1 MLNSGVLKR
10 TLKVS
15 PLPNRSEMELLD
27 ETAGEGL
34 RGAAIGAGLK
44 EAELEAEEVLGL
56 NLPPEEPTALDT
68 VLEMRG
74 WMLLTTWDTM
84 SLELKLLNEVVMG
97 AGAAAN
103 GGGVART
110 ATGRREAP
118 LTALLTVE
126 EIKGWTWLTTELT
139 MLSALKELELLLPKL
154 FEEEDPKLDELPN
167 EELPKPELELLNP
180 ELELPNPELEPEKEE
195 VVVVVCCLTGLAL
208 IST

>member
-84 SLELKLLNEVVMG
+84 SSELKLLNEVVMG

-110 ATGRREAP
+110 TGRREAP

-154 FEEEDPKLDELPN
+154 FELDELPN

-180 ELELPNPELEPEKEE
+180 ELELLNPELEPEKEE